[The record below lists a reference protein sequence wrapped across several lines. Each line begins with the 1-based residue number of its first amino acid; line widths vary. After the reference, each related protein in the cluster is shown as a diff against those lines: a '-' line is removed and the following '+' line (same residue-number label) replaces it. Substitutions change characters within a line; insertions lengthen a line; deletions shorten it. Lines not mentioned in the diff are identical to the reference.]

1 MKVLLFTHK
10 NDIDGMGSVV
20 LAKLAYDKVDYVLC
34 ETFDIN
40 EEVNKYYE
48 SKKMY
53 EYDKVFVTDLFIN
66 ESLLEK
72 IQGDTTLKDKFFIFD
87 HHKTYLDISKKYPF
101 TTVKIN
107 DEFGKTCA
115 TYIFYQYLVDNMLID
130 KSNSKVF
137 EFCELTRRHDTWE
150 WKDIYND
157 EKSHE
162 LALLFDSMTPNS
174 YIDAMY
180 DKLKDVSLAFEY
192 NEFENLLIKTKKIK
206 IKEKL
211 DFYLEN
217 IYLRNIL
224 NYKAGVV
231 FIEYEYRNEL
241 AEYIK
246 EINFDLD
253 FVMMIAIDRGTVSYR
268 SIKDNINVRIV
279 AEAFNGKGHDKA
291 STSKIDDN
299 YIEEIVNNLI
309 KVKKLE
315 SVNNFV

>member
-40 EEVNKYYE
+40 EEVSKYYE
-48 SKKMY
+48 SMKMY
-53 EYDKVFVTDLFIN
+53 EYDKVFITDLFIKEN
-66 ESLLEK
+66 LLEK
-72 IQGDTTLKDKFFIFD
+72 IANDFNLKDKFFIFD

-101 TTVKIN
+101 TTVKL
-107 DEFGKTCA
+107 DCEKGKSCA
-115 TYIFYQYLVDNMLID
+115 TFIFYQYLVDNKLID
-130 KSNSKVF
+130 GFNSKIY
-137 EFCELTRRHDTWE
+137 EFSELTRRHDTWE

-162 LALLFDSMTPNS
+162 LALLFDSMSPHT
-174 YIDAMY
+174 YIDSMY
-180 DKLKDVSLAFEY
+180 EKLTNNELAFNY

-211 DFYLEN
+211 DYYLQK

-224 NYKAGVV
+224 NYKAGVI

-241 AEYIK
+241 AEYLK
-246 EINFDLD
+246 EINFDID
-253 FVMMIAIDRGTVSYR
+253 FIMMIAIDRGTVSYR
-268 SIKDNINVRIV
+268 SIKENVNVRIV
-279 AEAFNGKGHDKA
+279 AEAFGGKGHDKA
-291 STSKIDDN
+291 STNQIDDN
-299 YIEEIVNNLI
+299 YLEEVVNNLT
-309 KVKKLE
+309 KVKKL
-315 SVNNFV
+315 SK